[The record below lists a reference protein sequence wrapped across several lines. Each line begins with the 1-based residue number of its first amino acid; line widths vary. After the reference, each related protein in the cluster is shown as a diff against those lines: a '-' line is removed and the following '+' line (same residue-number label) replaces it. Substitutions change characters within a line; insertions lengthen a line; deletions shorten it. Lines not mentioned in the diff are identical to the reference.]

1 VSREDLYVT
10 SKISPYEQGSEKA
23 FRACENIL
31 ERLDIGYLDLV
42 LIHWP
47 GVAKQQLQSP
57 DNAGKRYETW
67 KVMEQFHDKGL
78 FKAIGVSNFE
88 IDHLKGLLDTC
99 TIKPLVNQIECHPKY
114 PQDDVRSFC
123 RDHSIQVVA
132 YSCYGAGALFDKEKY
147 PEIYKVAEET
157 GKTPA
162 QVLLCWG
169 LEHGCCVLAK
179 SDQEDR
185 IREISP
191 NNQHMQPI
199 STDEGV
205 CHYLSAEHYGILCGL
220 SSSGTE
226 KFCWDPST
234 VL

>member
-1 VSREDLYVT
+1 MSREDLYVT
-10 SKISPYEQGSEKA
+10 SKISPYEQGFEKA
-23 FRACENIL
+23 LRACEKIL
-31 ERLDIGYLDLV
+31 ERLDIGYVDLV

-47 GVAKQQLQSP
+47 GVAKQQLQSTS
-57 DNAGKRYETW
+57 NAGKRYETW
-67 KVMEQFHDKGL
+67 QVMEQFYDKGL

-99 TIKPLVNQIECHPKY
+99 RIKPMVNQIECHPKY
-114 PQDDVRSFC
+114 PQDDVRSLC

-147 PEIYKVAEET
+147 PEVYEVAEKT

-162 QVLLCWG
+162 QILLCWG

-179 SDQEDR
+179 SEQEDR
-185 IREISP
+185 IREVAP
-191 NNQHMQPI
+191 RHPHMQPI
-199 STDEGV
+199 STDESDR
-205 CHYLSAEHYGILCGL
+205 HYLSAKDDDILCSL
-220 SSSGTE
+220 SRSGIE